1 MAQLLTC
8 ITDHLDRWNTL
19 VSALTVD
26 YNTRPQQSTGVALFE
41 VLAPEKVRKFALAR
55 LPESQYP
62 KECKETA

>member
-1 MAQLLTC
+1 MEYVGVR
-8 ITDHLDRWNTL
+8 LDRGLQYKT
-19 VSALTVD
+19 
-26 YNTRPQQSTGVALFE
+26 QQSTGVALFE